1 MNLKSEHQIA
11 DTGSIINI
19 VSFSQ
24 IWLLADFFFFC
35 FLSIL
40 LYTDGI
46 VYRDYLDLYGF

>member
-1 MNLKSEHQIA
+1 MNLKSEHQIP
-11 DTGSIINI
+11 DTGSIINS

-24 IWLLADFFFFC
+24 IWLLQTFFPLC